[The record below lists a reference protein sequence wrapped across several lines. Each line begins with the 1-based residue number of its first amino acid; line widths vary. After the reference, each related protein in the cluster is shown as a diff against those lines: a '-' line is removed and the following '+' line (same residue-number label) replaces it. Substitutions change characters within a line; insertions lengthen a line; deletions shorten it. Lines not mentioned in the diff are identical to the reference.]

1 MYLCPASSV
10 GQSFDKAFR
19 IGTHRTVNPEETVR
33 RLNTLRIELGITRVA
48 DVTGMDRVG
57 IPTAMAVR
65 PSARSTAVTH
75 GKGVTPI
82 AAKAAALIAAVERHH
97 AERVACPLRL
107 SSAVE
112 LNAEQRI
119 LDPAQIPGAAPA
131 CSPKEP
137 ILWAEGRSLNGDVIW
152 VPFGLVHLDLR
163 RPATLGSD
171 HFAAGAGGLGS
182 GNTVEEAIVH
192 GACEVVERD
201 ASERFRKAPDPE
213 RRRRRLDLESFDY
226 ALCREL
232 LACYAR
238 ASLAVAVWDLTSELR
253 IPCFL
258 CCVRDDHVPPGSPLA
273 VVTGTGCHPSRA
285 IALAHALCEAAQ
297 RRIARIGGLM
307 DEADPIAPRRALDWD
322 WLAFEMAAPAET
334 RYLEVPTFDSASC
347 LDDVA
352 WLQKRFESSDIT
364 MAAVDLTQPKFP
376 VCVVRAVAT
385 GLDARAESSRAV
397 RESGMPLTA
406 AARGAA

>member
-1 MYLCPASSV
+1 MCRSCVS
-10 GQSFDKAFR
+10 QSFDKAFR
-19 IGTHRTVNPEETVR
+19 VGTHRTLNPEETVR
-33 RLNTLRIELGITRVA
+33 RLNALRLELGITRVA
-48 DVTGMDRVG
+48 DVTGMDRIG

-65 PSARSTAVTH
+65 PSARSAVVTH

-97 AERVACPLRL
+97 AERVACALRL

-112 LNAEQRI
+112 LLAEQRI
-119 LDPAQIPGAAPA
+119 LDPERVPGAAPTV
-131 CSPKEP
+131 SPKEP

-152 VPFGLVHLDLR
+152 VPYGLVHLDLR

-171 HFAAGAGGLGS
+171 HFAAAAGGLGA
-182 GNTVEEAIVH
+182 GNTLEEAIVH

-201 ASERFRKAPDPE
+201 AAEQFRTSPEAE
-213 RRRRRLDLESFDY
+213 RRRRKLDLESFDD

-232 LACYAR
+232 LGCYAR
-238 ASLAVAVWDLTSELR
+238 ASLAVAVWDLTSDLR

-258 CCVRDDHVPPGSPLA
+258 CCVRDDHAPPASQLGIIL
-273 VVTGTGCHPSRA
+273 GTGCHPSRA

-297 RRIARIGGLM
+297 RRIARIVGVANESDALPQGS
-307 DEADPIAPRRALDWD
+307 RALDWD
-322 WLAFEMAAPAET
+322 WLAFEMAAPAKT

-352 WLQKRFESSDIT
+352 WLHKRFDAADVT
-364 MAAVDLTQPKFP
+364 MAVVDLTQAKYP
-376 VCVVRAVAT
+376 VSVVRAVAT
-385 GLDARAESSRAV
+385 SLDARSEASRAL
-397 RESGMPLTA
+397 RESGVPPAA